1 MSFRTLNTTRIAGE
15 CMKRALVTNNAIKC
29 ENSLTFFC
37 TYKKYPNCHYLQ
49 HTMSIKLAFCMSIFF
64 HFWSCLFLILP
75 SFFHWYL
82 CFPWCAVS
90 TLFLRLPLWQTSQD
104 FQLGYMWMGT
114 TYIPQI
120 NELFSKM
127 REFLD
132 WMIRLNSIQK
142 QSDWNHCTK

>member
-1 MSFRTLNTTRIAGE
+1 MHTCISLAAFDLRIMPTVNLPNEYCFWWAFWACYIETIDVSFRTLNTTRIAGA
-15 CMKRALVTNNAIKC
+15 CTKRALVRNNAIKC

-75 SFFHWYL
+75 SFFQWYL

-104 FQLGYMWMGT
+104 FQLSYM
-114 TYIPQI
+114 
-120 NELFSKM
+120 
-127 REFLD
+127 
-132 WMIRLNSIQK
+132 
-142 QSDWNHCTK
+142 